1 MPVGTPT
8 VFVGVTLFGAS
19 LATNLTAGVLSSVSR
34 LLAVAA
40 GTNTSFLSVQSTQ
53 YVLAM
58 VLAFPGVASA
68 AGVGASSIMTA
79 LAAATGAGG
88 SGPRVTLQVLGVNAG
103 GVRRLLSSIEA
114 TVLAYSANSSVVLA
128 FNATLFSVVDN
139 GSLTRALQAAG
150 VNTTAAT
157 LSVPPVTG
165 LQLNLGIQCPTG
177 FDAKGTA
184 LPNATAMVQ
193 NVSPGALDAST
204 SLLMSN
210 LSSAG
215 LGNISSVVVSL
226 SPTVGAFCM
235 RVAAAAATER
245 HNCRRLTR

>member
-34 LLAVAA
+34 LLAEAA

-58 VLAFPGVASA
+58 VLAFPGVASD
-68 AGVGASSIMTA
+68 AGVGASSIITA

-88 SGPRVTLQVLGVNAG
+88 SGRGVALQVLGVNAG
-103 GVRRLLSSIEA
+103 GVRRLLSSVEA
-114 TVLAYSANSSVVLA
+114 TVLAYSANSSAVLA
-128 FNATLFSVVDN
+128 FNGTLFSVVDN

-165 LQLNLGIQCPTG
+165 IQLNLAIQCPTG
-177 FDAKGTA
+177 VVDVNGMA
-184 LPNATAMVQ
+184 LPNATVMLQ
-193 NVSPGALDAST
+193 NVSPGAALDASE
-204 SLLMSN
+204 SLLSN

-226 SPTVGAFCM
+226 TPTVGAFCV
-235 RVAAAAATER
+235 RVAVAAAT
-245 HNCRRLTR
+245 

>member
-19 LATNLTAGVLSSVSR
+19 LATNLTAGVLSSVSQ
-34 LLAVAA
+34 LLAQAA

-58 VLAFPGVASA
+58 VLAVPGVAPD
-68 AGVGASSIMTA
+68 AGVGASSIITA

-88 SGPRVTLQVLGVNAG
+88 SGRGVALQVLGVNAG
-103 GVRRLLSSIEA
+103 GVRRLLSSVEA
-114 TVLAYSANSSVVLA
+114 TVLAYSANSSAVLA
-128 FNATLFSVVDN
+128 FNGTLFSVVDN

-165 LQLNLGIQCPTG
+165 IQLNLAIQCPTG
-177 FDAKGTA
+177 VVDVNGMA
-184 LPNATAMVQ
+184 LPNATVMLQ
-193 NVSPGALDAST
+193 NVSPGAALDASE
-204 SLLMSN
+204 SLLSN

-226 SPTVGAFCM
+226 TPTVGAFCV
-235 RVAAAAATER
+235 RVAVAAATEQ
-245 HNCRRLTR
+245 HHVAAV